1 MVKSNS
7 SSKAA
12 RKLVWIIND
21 HAATDQATGLH
32 IQQDGNGPA
41 IEISGAGNNGIKFG
55 GGASSDANTIDY
67 YEEGTWTPAPSG
79 FTGGTVNDAQYTRIG
94 RFVQV
99 SCKLT
104 SDGTSSSSHFNILGL
119 PFTTSASSSGAASI
133 AHNGS
138 YTGEDGFVQVNI
150 PANASQL
157 TLYESDF
164 SDMTYDMMGFN
175 SSGKYVII
183 TATYTAA

>member
-7 SSKAA
+7 PSKAA

-55 GGASSDANTIDY
+55 GGASTDANTLDD
-67 YEEGTWTPAPSG
+67 YEEGTWTPNPSAFAG
-79 FTGGTVNDAQYTRIG
+79 TITVNNAVYTKIG
-94 RFVQV
+94 NSVHV

-104 SDGTSSSSHFNILGL
+104 SDGTADADHFNVLGL
-119 PFTTSASSSGAASI
+119 PFQVSATGDSAASI
-133 AHNGS
+133 HHNGDYS
-138 YTGEDGFVQVNI
+138 GQDGFVQGHV
-150 PANASQL
+150 PAGASQI
-157 TLYESDF
+157 TLYESDGT
-164 SDMTYDMMGFN
+164 DLTYDMMGFN
-175 SSGKYVII
+175 SSGKFVILS
-183 TATYTAA
+183 ATYRI